1 MQATSKL
8 ILQRKVLLEGG
19 RRHSEGVARA
29 GLIAIQADVTI
40 WQKMAHSELLDCVW
54 MLFCEL
60 VIFRV
65 AADPENGARCGV
77 IFSMTIRAAFGVIFI
92 FCLPAVTT
100 ALCLNALK

>member
-1 MQATSKL
+1 MQATSEL

-40 WQKMAHSELLDCVW
+40 CQKMAHSELLDCVW

-60 VIFRV
+60 IIFRV

-77 IFSMTIRAAFGVIFI
+77 IFSMTIQPAFSALFT
-92 FCLPAVTT
+92 FRSPAVK
-100 ALCLNALK
+100 AAPCPNVLK